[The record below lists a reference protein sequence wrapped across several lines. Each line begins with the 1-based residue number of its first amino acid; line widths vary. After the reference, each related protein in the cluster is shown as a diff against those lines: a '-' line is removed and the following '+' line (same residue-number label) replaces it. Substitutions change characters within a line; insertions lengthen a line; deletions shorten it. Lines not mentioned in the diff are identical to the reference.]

1 MQEGEGVDLT
11 NSNIDSIEKQNLTP
25 KSSVS
30 SNNHMA
36 FLTRGLSTL
45 LYTLQTMFIRTF
57 GNCRKKNDEVND
69 EENPRTNNKSEIYQQ
84 KVSQHIKK
92 DNMSQHMK

>member
-11 NSNIDSIEKQNLTP
+11 NSNTDSIEKPLTQ
-25 KSSVS
+25 KSSNS